1 MTGHHPGAPDPGA
14 ASVPPARCVRH
25 PERATGLSCTR
36 CGRPS
41 CTDCLRDA
49 SVGMQCVDCVAEG
62 ARSTRTA
69 RTVAGGPAQAGRPV
83 VVPVLIAVNVAVF
96 VLTVLDAGSVA
107 NNAAGAVFQAA
118 SLSPYEVAGGQ
129 YWRLLT
135 SGFLHIGLLHL
146 LFNMIALWF
155 IGRDVESVLG
165 RLRFSVVYLVSLL
178 GGSTAI
184 MLLGAPASAVAGASG
199 AVFGLMGALAVLLR
213 RLRLPPGPAVTTIA
227 INVVISFVVPGI
239 SILGHLGGLAIGALV
254 TAGFVYAPARSR
266 VTTGF
271 VVAGVLVVVML
282 AAVAVRD
289 LTLGVVYCE
298 SVLRC
303 LVPG

>member
-1 MTGHHPGAPDPGA
+1 M
-14 ASVPPARCVRH
+14 SVPAGGPPEAQTQVCVRH
-25 PERATGLSCTR
+25 PDRPTGLRCTR
-36 CGRPS
+36 CDRPA
-41 CTDCLRDA
+41 CPQCLREA
-49 SVGMQCVDCVAEG
+49 PVGMQCVDCVSAG
-62 ARSTRTA
+62 ARSTPRA
-69 RTVAGGPAQAGRPV
+69 RVRPSTPV
-83 VVPVLIAVNVAVF
+83 VVPTLIAVNVAVF
-96 VLTVLDAGSVA
+96 VLTVINAGSVA
-107 NNAAGAVFQAA
+107 DNASGSLFAA
-118 SLSPYEVAGGQ
+118 TALAPVQVAGGGW
-129 YWRLLT
+129 WRLVT

-184 MLLGAPASAVAGASG
+184 MLLGSPASAVAGASG

-213 RLRLPPGPAVTTIA
+213 RLRLSPGPAITMIG

-239 SILGHLGGLAIGALV
+239 SILGHLGGLVVGALV

-271 VVAGVLVVVML
+271 VVAGILVVVML

-289 LTLGVVYCE
+289 LSLGVVYCE